1 MFDAFFTTYQAAIA
15 DLIRIATAGSG
26 QLPPGA
32 LHPDLVARVAGEA
45 RAMAQR
51 VLMMCIR
58 AFQYLPPVDVT
69 FGDFLR
75 SAVTADVDLF
85 PADTL
90 GLRAALVEGFRK
102 RGIYPDGV
110 SGLADEAVAWPS
122 AAELGLPPLDV
133 VAVVEPLVAETALG
147 FRTRRSGAEDAVEL
161 QDRRKGVAKA
171 LSVYARK
178 HAVALGLNPRLKI
191 QVRSFHAVFRLAGNG
206 LVKVNVVDPDHPDRP
221 GRGVDGARDVGRGPA
236 PRGTDPGRGCG
247 RRGPVRGLP
256 PRHRV
261 WIRSGTRLGAA
272 RLAALG
278 AFVDQFD
285 DVDLPGPWRIDD
297 PTAAYPSLAY
307 RRGRDR
313 RIAASLTL
321 GRLDRGRPW

>member
-1 MFDAFFTTYQAAIA
+1 
-15 DLIRIATAGSG
+15 
-26 QLPPGA
+26 
-32 LHPDLVARVAGEA
+32 
-45 RAMAQR
+45 
-51 VLMMCIR
+51 MCIR

-75 SAVTADVDLF
+75 SAVTADCDLF

-110 SGLADEAVAWPS
+110 SGLADEAVAWPP

-133 VAVVEPLVAETALG
+133 PKVVEPLVAETALG
-147 FRTRRSGAEDAVEL
+147 FRSRRSAAEDTVEL

-171 LSVYARK
+171 LNAYARQ
-178 HAVALGLNPRLKI
+178 HALALGLNPRLKI
-191 QVRSFHAVFRLAGNG
+191 QVRSFHAVFRQAGNG
-206 LVKVNVVDPDHPDRP
+206 LVKVNVVVQIIQTAPPE
-221 GRGVDGARDVGRGPA
+221 VAKARDVGGVPLRGGLTLVADVDGEVRYVVARPT
-236 PRGTDPGRGCG
+236 PGLDPVRDPG
-247 RRGPVRGLP
+247 
-256 PRHRV
+256 
-261 WIRSGTRLGAA
+261 GAA

-297 PTAAYPSLAY
+297 PSASYPSLAY